1 MFTNILEVGDVHEYP
16 VRGDAH
22 EYPVCRIFVNIPP
35 SQDIREHHPLTG
47 YS

>member
-1 MFTNILEVGDVHEYP
+1 MFTNILKVGDVQEYP

-22 EYPVCRIFVNIPP
+22 EYPVY